1 MLAKEFLEKIITID
15 NLINCKIAQIKDL
28 RDGLSYV
35 GSNLSS
41 DKVQSS
47 IDPDKFTNTISKI
60 IDLESEINRDIDRL
74 VDYKKTARELIEKLD
89 SDTQKIILYKRYF
102 EGKTFETISV
112 ECGYSWRQ
120 THRIHS
126 KALQRLN
133 EVIES
138 HNTKVI

>member
-1 MLAKEFLEKIITID
+1 MLAKEFLKKIITID
-15 NLINCKIAQIKDL
+15 NLINCKLEQVKDL

-47 IDPDKFTNTISKI
+47 VNPDKFTNTVSKI

-120 THRIHS
+120 THRIHGQ
-126 KALQRLN
+126 ALKSLEVVIECHN
-133 EVIES
+133 TEVI
-138 HNTKVI
+138 